1 MENNSSNPIEN
12 STAKQKQPQ
21 KKRGLVV
28 GILVFIIII
37 LLALLATPY
46 IVKSKNKGMNYK
58 LVCDYSVVEKFNNT
72 FSSPNNMTKEITE
85 LSDSIKTKNGYDKDP
100 TCLQITYMNSV
111 IKQDQQSAKTY
122 LELMEKM
129 NEVGARPDMRLLQV
143 NTIPTVK
150 SFVNR
155 APAGSATEEVNGQG

>member
-1 MENNSSNPIEN
+1 
-12 STAKQKQPQ
+12 
-21 KKRGLVV
+21 
-28 GILVFIIII
+28 
-37 LLALLATPY
+37 
-46 IVKSKNKGMNYK
+46 MNYK
-58 LVCDYSVVEKFNNT
+58 LVCDYSVVEKFNST
-72 FSSPNNMTKEITE
+72 FSSPNNMTKEISA
-85 LSDSIKTKNGYDKDP
+85 LSEDIKTKKGYDGDP

>member
-58 LVCDYSVVEKFNNT
+58 LVCDYSVVEKFNST
-72 FSSPNNMTKEITE
+72 FSSPNNMTKEISA
-85 LSDSIKTKNGYDKDP
+85 LSEDIKTKKGYDGDP

-122 LELMEKM
+122 LESMEKL

-150 SFVNR
+150 SFIKQV
-155 APAGSATEEVNGQG
+155 PADNDTEEVNGRG